1 MTEISVADLARRHDA
16 GEDFV
21 LLDVREP
28 DEIATASI
36 PWALTI
42 PMGEI
47 PDRIGELPGDK
58 PIAVLCHSGG
68 RSGRVTAYLNQNG
81 LTNAVN
87 VAGGIDAWST
97 SIDPAVPR
105 Y

>member
-1 MTEISVADLARRHDA
+1 MNEISVSELARKHAD
-16 GEDFV
+16 GEDFL

-28 DEIATASI
+28 DELAIASI
-36 PWALTI
+36 PWAVAI

-47 PDRIGELPGDK
+47 KQRLNELPADK

-68 RSGRVTAYLNQNG
+68 RSGRVAAFLNDNG
-81 LTNAVN
+81 YPQAVN

-97 SIDPAVPR
+97 TIDPSVPA

>member
-1 MTEISVADLARRHDA
+1 MNEISVTDLAKKHAA
-16 GEDFV
+16 GEDFL

-36 PWALTI
+36 PWAVTI
-42 PMGEI
+42 PMREV
-47 PDRIGELPGDK
+47 PQRLAELPADK
-58 PIAVLCHSGG
+58 PIAVMCHGGG
-68 RSGRVTAYLNQNG
+68 RSGRVTAFLNDNG
-81 LTNAVN
+81 FPQAVN

-97 SIDPAVPR
+97 VVDPSVPT

>member
-1 MTEISVADLARRHDA
+1 MNEISVSDLAKKHNA

-28 DEIATASI
+28 DELAIASI
-36 PWALTI
+36 PWALAI
-42 PMGEI
+42 PMGDVPVRFE
-47 PDRIGELPGDK
+47 ELPKNK

-68 RSGRVTAYLNQNG
+68 RSGRVAAFLNDNG
-81 LTNAVN
+81 YPQAVN

-97 SIDPAVPR
+97 TIDPSVPA